1 MTPERFA
8 IIPRVVPSD
17 DNDLALHGWDV
28 LAVGQRQAWPFVTFA
43 APTDERSERTL
54 WLDAD
59 FAVADAAGRELAGT
73 PLARLEPLVLLIV
86 SEVTPGDDE
95 LVIVFDDGSAL
106 SVSNTPNAPD
116 SQGWSIGRST
126 KQ

>member
-8 IIPRVVPSD
+8 IIPRVAPSD
-17 DNDLALHGWDV
+17 DDDLVLHGWDV

-43 APTDERSERTL
+43 APTDERSERTR

-59 FAVADAAGRELAGT
+59 FAVTDGAGRELAGT

-86 SEVTPGDDE
+86 SEVTPGDEE